1 MNLDHERQAQAKGY
15 RLIAGVDEAGRG
27 PLAGPVVAAACILN
41 DVVIPGLDD
50 SKKLTPKKRASLF
63 ELITTHPTIQYGI
76 GICTPQEIDIH
87 NILQASLLAMLKAID
102 QLSTP
107 SDYLLIDGNQLPNTA
122 IPAQALI
129 KGDSLSLSIAAASIL
144 AKHTRDVM
152 MLSMHEK
159 YPQYNFKGHKGYPTK
174 AHIDALKIHGPCPIH
189 RRSFG
194 PVKHICQGANI

>member
-1 MNLDHERQAQAKGY
+1 MNFDHEHQAQANGY

-41 DVVIPGLDD
+41 DVVISGLDD
-50 SKKLTPKKRASLF
+50 SKKLTSKKRAALF
-63 ELITTHPTIQYGI
+63 ELITSHPKICYGI
-76 GICTPQEIDIH
+76 GICSPQEIDTH
-87 NILQASLLAMLKAID
+87 NILQASLYAMLRAIEKLPILPD
-102 QLSTP
+102 F
-107 SDYLLIDGNQLPNTA
+107 LLIDGNQLPKTQ

-159 YPQYNFKGHKGYPTK
+159 YPEYGFESHKGYPTNS
-174 AHIDALKIHGPCPIH
+174 HLEALKMHGPCPIH

-194 PVKHICQGANI
+194 PVKKLCKGAVI